1 MTILQSLPRPKND
14 QQASWKLQG
23 IVPPLLTPLESRD
36 AIDPKGL
43 ERLIDRMLLGGVHG
57 LFILGTTGEGPSLS
71 SAVRRDL
78 IDRTCRQVSG
88 HIPVLV
94 GITDTSLV
102 ESLAVAQAA
111 ALAGATAVVAAP
123 PFYFPAAQQP
133 LIDWFRVLAKASP
146 LPLVLYNMPQMTKL
160 SIDPESIRI
169 LTDCESIIG
178 IKDSSGDLDYFD
190 RIVKI
195 ARTHRPDW
203 FVLVGTERLLEQSML
218 MGGQGGVPGGAN
230 IDPSLFVSLYNAIS
244 CGDTTTVERCH
255 QQVMTIDR
263 LYRIGRMPGGFIVGL
278 KEALS
283 RLGICTSVVASPF
296 ESFDCQQSAAVEG
309 ILRELNLISS
319 DQSESAS
326 CPPRLPR

>member
-102 ESLAVAQAA
+102 ESLAVARAA
-111 ALAGATAVVAAP
+111 ALAGATAVVAASIL
-123 PFYFPAAQQP
+123 FSCCTAA
-133 LIDWFRVLAKASP
+133 
-146 LPLVLYNMPQMTKL
+146 
-160 SIDPESIRI
+160 
-169 LTDCESIIG
+169 TD
-178 IKDSSGDLDYFD
+178 
-190 RIVKI
+190 
-195 ARTHRPDW
+195 
-203 FVLVGTERLLEQSML
+203 
-218 MGGQGGVPGGAN
+218 
-230 IDPSLFVSLYNAIS
+230 
-244 CGDTTTVERCH
+244 
-255 QQVMTIDR
+255 
-263 LYRIGRMPGGFIVGL
+263 
-278 KEALS
+278 
-283 RLGICTSVVASPF
+283 
-296 ESFDCQQSAAVEG
+296 
-309 ILRELNLISS
+309 
-319 DQSESAS
+319 
-326 CPPRLPR
+326 